1 MTHCSPPCT
10 PLADLPKKLDI
21 MVVMKNIYQEL
32 FFSIDK
38 FIMKIK
44 SIMISLPLTLTEIA
58 FHNFPI
64 DDASFS
70 VLIST
75 CFEND

>member
-1 MTHCSPPCT
+1 
-10 PLADLPKKLDI
+10 
-21 MVVMKNIYQEL
+21 MKNIYQEL
-32 FFSIDK
+32 VFSIDK